1 MQKIKGKKVLTFG
14 DSIIDGHLYKKA
26 GFMEFVAEQEGMSV
40 KKYANNGACILPG
53 NPIDE
58 AGLGGMVLSDQVEKA
73 AAENEWAD
81 YIVFDGG
88 TNDAYAPV
96 LDMLGDVSQ
105 KSVET
110 DTFAG
115 AFRKTVEAIQ
125 RNWPKAVVIYVAVH
139 RLGYRERNVQKALHE
154 IALNICA
161 EMGVV
166 TANLYDECE
175 LDTADE
181 AMCRKYSFDILKA
194 GLPAPGK
201 NPTGTHPN
209 FAAIETYYLPFVSEV
224 LKKAAE
230 FRMGN
235 VHWNSF
241 DDEIALWWEQT
252 EGRKNGKFHYQ
263 IEVNG
268 TWTGETKKSHY
279 CMKNLQA
286 DTQYD
291 VKIQAMQGTEVCQTV
306 RLYCK
311 TKRKRTR
318 LDVTQAPYYAVG
330 DGRTMNTG
338 ALQKALDDCTN
349 EQTVYVP
356 KGVYL
361 TGALRMHSDMELY
374 LEEGAVL
381 RGTEVPD
388 DYLPRIWSRF
398 EGREMETLSGLLN
411 LGELDH
417 KAGATSENV
426 VIRGK
431 GTIEGSGRVLMERV
445 IEEER
450 VRLKEYLEELGDKIL
465 ECENL
470 DTIPGRIRP
479 RLIHICNARNVVI
492 SGITV
497 KNGAC
502 WNVHMIYSEDVLTY
516 GCQFYSR
523 DVWNGDGWDPDS
535 SRNCTIFGCTF
546 DTGDDAIA
554 IKSGKNPEENEIN
567 RPCERIRIFDCVV
580 AFGHGFAIGSEMSGG
595 IRDVKIW
602 NCDLR
607 NSANGIEIKA
617 TRKRGGY
624 VKEVYAAHCVLPRI
638 LFHSVGYN
646 DDGIAGPHPP
656 VLEQCCFEEMD
667 ITRLCLNEKENRMDL
682 CEALDLCG
690 FEEKEYHL
698 KNLTFRNIRIAK
710 NGQEE
715 DGIHQK
721 YCENLVFENISVG

>member
-1 MQKIKGKKVLTFG
+1 MTKIKGKKVLTFG

-241 DDEIALWWEQT
+241 
-252 EGRKNGKFHYQ
+252 
-263 IEVNG
+263 V
-268 TWTGETKKSHY
+268 
-279 CMKNLQA
+279 
-286 DTQYD
+286 
-291 VKIQAMQGTEVCQTV
+291 
-306 RLYCK
+306 
-311 TKRKRTR
+311 
-318 LDVTQAPYYAVG
+318 
-330 DGRTMNTG
+330 
-338 ALQKALDDCTN
+338 
-349 EQTVYVP
+349 
-356 KGVYL
+356 
-361 TGALRMHSDMELY
+361 
-374 LEEGAVL
+374 
-381 RGTEVPD
+381 
-388 DYLPRIWSRF
+388 
-398 EGREMETLSGLLN
+398 
-411 LGELDH
+411 
-417 KAGATSENV
+417 
-426 VIRGK
+426 
-431 GTIEGSGRVLMERV
+431 
-445 IEEER
+445 
-450 VRLKEYLEELGDKIL
+450 
-465 ECENL
+465 
-470 DTIPGRIRP
+470 
-479 RLIHICNARNVVI
+479 
-492 SGITV
+492 
-497 KNGAC
+497 
-502 WNVHMIYSEDVLTY
+502 
-516 GCQFYSR
+516 
-523 DVWNGDGWDPDS
+523 
-535 SRNCTIFGCTF
+535 
-546 DTGDDAIA
+546 
-554 IKSGKNPEENEIN
+554 
-567 RPCERIRIFDCVV
+567 
-580 AFGHGFAIGSEMSGG
+580 
-595 IRDVKIW
+595 
-602 NCDLR
+602 
-607 NSANGIEIKA
+607 
-617 TRKRGGY
+617 
-624 VKEVYAAHCVLPRI
+624 
-638 LFHSVGYN
+638 
-646 DDGIAGPHPP
+646 
-656 VLEQCCFEEMD
+656 
-667 ITRLCLNEKENRMDL
+667 
-682 CEALDLCG
+682 
-690 FEEKEYHL
+690 
-698 KNLTFRNIRIAK
+698 
-710 NGQEE
+710 
-715 DGIHQK
+715 
-721 YCENLVFENISVG
+721 